1 MATHSRILACRIP
14 WIEELGGLQSMG
26 LPAPQSY
33 HQLQKQNLYIWK
45 KKIKEDPCMRSCLV
59 FSLLNKKLGVDVNSQ
74 TVDNIA
80 SVPQGVAVD
89 LACRVS
95 PQINGDNVSR
105 SLSGTEL
112 GAFGSAAPTNQLLGP
127 TLSRLRGWAGRGGSP
142 CGSSL
147 PKLPGGGVPVCVGGD
162 VKGQGNPCMAEGL
175 CRIDINPLTSSH
187 VCVCST
193 QEVQR

>member
-1 MATHSRILACRIP
+1 M
-14 WIEELGGLQSMG
+14 
-26 LPAPQSY
+26 
-33 HQLQKQNLYIWK
+33 
-45 KKIKEDPCMRSCLV
+45 
-59 FSLLNKKLGVDVNSQ
+59 
-74 TVDNIA
+74 DNIA

-89 LACRVS
+89 LVCRVS

-127 TLSRLRGWAGRGGSP
+127 TLSRLRGWAGSGGSP